1 MAKSRRVAEFVGGLY
16 GDYDGDNNYLK
27 KAMKVSWKKFISCQQ
42 K

>member
-16 GDYDGDNNYLK
+16 GDYDGDNLK